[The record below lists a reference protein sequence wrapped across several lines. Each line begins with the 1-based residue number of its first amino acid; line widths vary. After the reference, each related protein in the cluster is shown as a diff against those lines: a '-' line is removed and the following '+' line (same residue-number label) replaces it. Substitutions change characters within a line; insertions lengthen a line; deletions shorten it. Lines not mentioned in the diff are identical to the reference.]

1 VVRRS
6 LSNRQMLK
14 VCSSVLQSYPKS
26 GKIRSKVALS
36 IRAPLE
42 NTRHWKCFGRDGAG
56 GSADRRARPAVRQ
69 TMSRPEPEGAAL
81 LIAETV
87 AALTQLVRR
96 HKAKRAR
103 ACVHAFHRWHLPCV
117 NRTISW
123 NFANALNRGR
133 GNIDISGGQGS
144 LTDQPCTGASK
155 CQEPLK
161 SP

>member
-1 VVRRS
+1 MTIFMSFQWLTGKMKAGSARLASAVSTRTWVVRRS

-69 TMSRPEPEGAAL
+69 TMSRPEPDGAAL

-103 ACVHAFHRWHLPCV
+103 ACVHAFH
-117 NRTISW
+117 
-123 NFANALNRGR
+123 
-133 GNIDISGGQGS
+133 
-144 LTDQPCTGASK
+144 
-155 CQEPLK
+155 
-161 SP
+161 